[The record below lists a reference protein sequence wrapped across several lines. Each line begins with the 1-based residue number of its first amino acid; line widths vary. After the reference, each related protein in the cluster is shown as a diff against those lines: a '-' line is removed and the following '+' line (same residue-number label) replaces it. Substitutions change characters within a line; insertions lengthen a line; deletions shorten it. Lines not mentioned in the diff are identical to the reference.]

1 MRDALD
7 LLSFR
12 DQLTPEH
19 EALRARMQRYLQATV
34 APDIDAAWEA
44 AEFRRE
50 LIAPMAGLGI
60 LGSRLRGHGCAGL
73 DALGLGLVRY
83 ELARVDGS
91 IGTFFGV
98 QSGLAMGAIGRLGSD
113 EQRARWLPAMARLER
128 IGAFALSE
136 PERGSDAANVLTR
149 AHRAT
154 RAGVAGYTLH
164 GAKRWIGNAPIAD
177 LWVVFARDDDG
188 RLGGFVLEDP
198 LRAPGASV
206 ETIRGK
212 VSKRSVLNGA
222 ITLDGAFVPEDAR
235 LASLRGFADVAAV
248 LTETRY
254 TVCWEAAGIAAACFE
269 HARERA
275 LRRVQFGRPIAAF
288 QLTQKKLVDMAAEVA
303 GMLGVCFQLARLVDA
318 GRATVDAVA
327 LAKYSLAEKA
337 RLVAARAREVFGGD
351 GILLENRVARLMLD
365 AEALVTYEG
374 TSEVNLLIA
383 GRALTGHSA
392 FGNEGP

>member
-1 MRDALD
+1 MDDALD
-7 LLSFR
+7 LLRFR
-12 DQLTPEH
+12 AHLSPEH
-19 EALRARMQRYLQATV
+19 TALRSRVQRYLAETV
-34 APDIDAAWEA
+34 APAIDAAWEA

-50 LIAPMAGLGI
+50 LVAPLAGLGV

-98 QSGLAMGAIGRLGSD
+98 QSGLAMGAIGRLGS
-113 EQRARWLPAMARLER
+113 EAQRARWLPPMARLER

-136 PERGSDAANVLTR
+136 PERGSDASDVQTR
-149 AHRAT
+149 ARRAT
-154 RAGVAGYTLH
+154 RDGAAGYTLH

-177 LWVVFARDDDG
+177 LWVVWARDEDG

-206 ETIRGK
+206 ATIMGK

-235 LASLRGFADVAAV
+235 LAGVRGFADVAGV

-254 TVCWEAAGIAAACFE
+254 TVCWEAAGIAASCFE
-269 HARERA
+269 LARAHA
-275 LRRVQFGRPIAAF
+275 LRRVQFGKPIAAF
-288 QLTQKKLVDMAAEVA
+288 QLTQKKLVDMAAELA
-303 GMLGVCFQLARLVDA
+303 GMFGVCFQLARLVEA
-318 GRATVDAVA
+318 GEATVDEVS
-327 LAKYSLAEKA
+327 LAKYSLSEKA
-337 RLVAARAREVFGGD
+337 RVIAARAREVLGGD

-392 FGNEGP
+392 FGSE